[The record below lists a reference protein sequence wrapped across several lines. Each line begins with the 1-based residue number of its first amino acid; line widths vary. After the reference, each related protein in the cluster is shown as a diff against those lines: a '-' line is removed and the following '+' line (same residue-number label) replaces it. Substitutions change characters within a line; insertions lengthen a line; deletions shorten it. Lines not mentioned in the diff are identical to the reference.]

1 MRRLPTIVMVVFLF
15 LMLMV
20 MPARAEE
27 NNEME
32 LTLEEAIK
40 KALLHSDSL
49 KISELEL
56 QKSEELKDDAAY
68 ALARFSPNWA
78 TDYTPGVEPLYVA
91 REQSKMGYEVA
102 RKKQAAVKDSVIL
115 ATHKAYYDVLKKEA
129 QVSLATLTVEN
140 DALKLSNARLSYTN
154 GLISKQALM
163 GMETQLA
170 VGRAALAAARIE
182 LDKTYKALNL
192 LIGLPENARPV
203 LVDKIDFSPF
213 QGDLASQQTLALD
226 ESPNVMSAIENAQLK
241 ERLKGWD
248 ENTSDEDIE
257 IARLQAGMAQDQV
270 KELVRTLYNSV
281 KTLEENYI
289 PAQNN
294 LRLAEENLR
303 VTKIKYEIGM
313 ATKSDINEAEK
324 NLADAQ
330 QKLLQLTLDHAYYK
344 LALEKPWAY
353 NYTGSTGVSSSNTR

>member
-1 MRRLPTIVMVVFLF
+1 MRRLPTIVMLVFLF

-129 QVSLATLTVEN
+129 QVSLATLTVQKDE
-140 DALKLSNARLSYTN
+140 LKLNNARLSFTS
-154 GLISKQALM
+154 GLISKQALI
-163 GMETQLA
+163 GIETQLA
-170 VGRAALAAARIE
+170 GSRAALAADRNE
-182 LDKTYKALNL
+182 MDKAYRALCL
-192 LIGLPENARPV
+192 LIGLPEDARPV
-203 LVDKIDFSPF
+203 LVDKVDFKPF
-213 QGDLASQQTLALD
+213 QGELASQQSLALD
-226 ESPNVMSAIENAQLK
+226 ESPSVMAAVENARLK

-248 ENTSDEDIE
+248 DNISDEDIE
-257 IARLQAGMAQDQV
+257 IARLQASMATDQV
-270 KELVRTLYNSV
+270 KELVRSLYNSV
-281 KTLEENYI
+281 KTLEENY
-289 PAQNN
+289 PVAQDN

-303 VTKIKYEIGM
+303 VTRIKYEIGM
-313 ATKSDINEAEK
+313 ATKSDVKEAEW

-353 NYTGSTGVSSSNTR
+353 N